1 VDESHAGVFSD
12 LLFGASKGFWIA
24 QCRLRRRQ
32 GNGHGQVQLRGSGS
46 TGNATT
52 IPSTKSALEAIEND
66 FDDAGDPVADLAADS
81 DEDID
86 NMRIESDAD
95 AEGKWAFFMEEW
107 SKDPR
112 GKFKVHNNEHTSI
125 LPP

>member
-1 VDESHAGVFSD
+1 M
-12 LLFGASKGFWIA
+12 
-24 QCRLRRRQ
+24 
-32 GNGHGQVQLRGSGS
+32 QLRGSGS

-66 FDDAGDPVADLAADS
+66 FDDAGDPIADLAADS

-112 GKFKVHNNEHTSI
+112 GTFKVHNNEHT
-125 LPP
+125 